1 MTESE
6 FYIIIFFVVVP
17 FVLYTL
23 ALIAGLIL
31 GGE

>member
-6 FYIIIFFVVVP
+6 FYILMIFVVVP

-23 ALIAGLIL
+23 SLIAGLIL